1 MSETSPT
8 VGHICGIGRHGD
20 WMKDALKRP
29 GLCARCYSIT
39 ADRECLQRA
48 ISAEGFT
55 LQTPL
60 RTLIHVV
67 DAGSCRMCSIFLC
80 IALHSIKDASL
91 FSWPVAEFLDA
102 NDAAVASLQLRAI
115 LRPEGL
121 SKSSHDIHEILINGS
136 IESRAIPVR
145 DLMDNHLRFK
155 TYAWSGNPAA
165 SYISSVAYDSD
176 LHSDAAYSKIRSW
189 ITSCETHHPSCP
201 SAASHLPTR
210 VLDLSM
216 QDKANPNTV
225 KLRITRGERGRY
237 ATLSYCWGND
247 RQYKTILSSLNGN
260 TNHDVCGG
268 VAVPSLPLTIQDAI
282 TVARQIGLQ
291 YLWVDSLCII
301 QDSVDDMNIE
311 LGKMAQIYSDSHVAI
326 VAASASSSDEGFLA
340 RKVPR
345 GLEEESVPYQFTL
358 PIASPDGRV
367 DVIGAEYCFWDSKIS
382 PEPLDRRGWAF
393 QEHILSRRVLI
404 YGTSTLTWRCEQ
416 GPQPWNSWLR
426 PQQKVMPRI
435 LLPGH
440 GRRDLYKELWK
451 NLVAMYARRTST
463 FSEDKLPAIAA
474 LADQVLHLSIE
485 GGGDPGK
492 YLAGIWEHDLLEQ
505 LIWFADLEV
514 SRDVRKC
521 IPYRAPSWSWASVEC
536 PIIYPILQ
544 RTSSPGCS
552 ETDETMKL
560 QVIDCSVSPRSILL
574 PLGKATGGRLRVLG
588 DLVGGVD
595 VPMPERW
602 QPGTFAGGTADV
614 VLKLDCYAMED
625 KAAIS
630 KAQSCW
636 WLRIQHTY
644 GLILELVDGDI
655 YRRIGCVVIK
665 DWSKLQIVRRVIDII

>member
-1 MSETSPT
+1 MSETSLT

-20 WMKDALKRP
+20 WMKDVLKRP

-39 ADRECLQRA
+39 TDRECLQRA

-67 DAGSCRMCSIFLC
+67 DAGSCRMCSLFLC

-121 SKSSHDIHEILINGS
+121 SKSSHDIHEILINGN
-136 IESRAIPVR
+136 IESSAIPVR

-189 ITSCETHHPSCP
+189 ITSCETHHHSCP

-247 RQYKTILSSLNGN
+247 RQYKTILSCLRWSGS
-260 TNHDVCGG
+260 
-268 VAVPSLPLTIQDAI
+268 AILPLTIQDAI

-311 LGKMAQIYSDSHVAI
+311 LGKMAQIYSDSYVAI
-326 VAASASSSDEGFLA
+326 VAVSASSSDEGFFST
-340 RKVPR
+340 
-345 GLEEESVPYQFTL
+345 E
-358 PIASPDGRV
+358 
-367 DVIGAEYCFWDSKIS
+367 
-382 PEPLDRRGWAF
+382 
-393 QEHILSRRVLI
+393 
-404 YGTSTLTWRCEQ
+404 GTK
-416 GPQPWNSWLR
+416 GF
-426 PQQKVMPRI
+426 
-435 LLPGH
+435 
-440 GRRDLYKELWK
+440 GRRIC
-451 NLVAMYARRTST
+451 
-463 FSEDKLPAIAA
+463 AIPI
-474 LADQVLHLSIE
+474 H
-485 GGGDPGK
+485 
-492 YLAGIWEHDLLEQ
+492 
-505 LIWFADLEV
+505 
-514 SRDVRKC
+514 
-521 IPYRAPSWSWASVEC
+521 APHC
-536 PIIYPILQ
+536 
-544 RTSSPGCS
+544 
-552 ETDETMKL
+552 
-560 QVIDCSVSPRSILL
+560 
-574 PLGKATGGRLRVLG
+574 
-588 DLVGGVD
+588 
-595 VPMPERW
+595 
-602 QPGTFAGGTADV
+602 
-614 VLKLDCYAMED
+614 
-625 KAAIS
+625 
-630 KAQSCW
+630 
-636 WLRIQHTY
+636 
-644 GLILELVDGDI
+644 
-655 YRRIGCVVIK
+655 
-665 DWSKLQIVRRVIDII
+665 